1 MVGMN
6 VRLPLHERP
15 VAAQVLVS
23 PEEGPVVV
31 QLVMGV
37 AFHEIV
43 TGDPALTVL
52 GRVSINI
59 DGVVGAVTVIFTVC
73 CTDVPAV
80 FKHVSIYIL
89 LLVRAEVVRD

>member
-6 VRLPLHERP
+6 VRLPLHKRP

-31 QLVMGV
+31 QLVTGV

-59 DGVVGAVTVIFTVC
+59 VGVVGVVTMISTVC
-73 CTDVPAV
+73 DTGVPAV
-80 FKHVSIYIL
+80 FEHVSVYDL
-89 LLVRAEVVRD
+89 SLVRAGVVKD

>member
-1 MVGMN
+1 MN

-23 PEEGPVVV
+23 LEGPVVV
-31 QLVMGV
+31 QLVAGV

-52 GRVSINI
+52 GDGVGINI
-59 DGVVGAVTVIFTVC
+59 VGVVGAVTVIFTIC
-73 CTDVPAV
+73 STGVPAV
-80 FKHVSIYIL
+80 FEHVSLYDL
-89 LLVRAEVVRD
+89 LLVRAGVVKD